1 MTGPLAG
8 ALAARKIPTQP
19 DRLSAEAE
27 GFVESVEGKPLVTRI
42 KVTRKAARRRS
53 PPATGHAR
61 GLIQDRLAPAKP
73 ALERRDETPSSR
85 ARQCSVGP
93 IRRDRMRSRD
103 DELVAPRHPR
113 CHRRPDRLGQVL
125 VTPEPREHHT

>member
-1 MTGPLAG
+1 MTGTLAG

-42 KVTRKAARRRS
+42 KVTRKAAGRRS

-61 GLIQDRLAPAKP
+61 GLIQDRLAPAK
-73 ALERRDETPSSR
+73 RRSNGATKRRQAARGSARSVRSDATGCVRVTTSS
-85 ARQCSVGP
+85 
-93 IRRDRMRSRD
+93 
-103 DELVAPRHPR
+103 
-113 CHRRPDRLGQVL
+113 
-125 VTPEPREHHT
+125 